1 MRDNHLEEAERL
13 SDAVLRISSWGSALG
28 IKKIMGDVGNNGIA
42 NDPEL
47 KEALLEIQ
55 LTAREAMA

>member
-13 SDAVLRISSWGSALG
+13 SDAVLRISSWGSAIG
-28 IKKIMGDVGNNGIA
+28 IKKIMRDIGNNGIA

-55 LTAREAMA
+55 MTAREAMA